1 MGYPENSFAPVRL
14 LFGPAGIPM
23 AVFFPQYGTRKTQKG
38 HPEAMQFP
46 AWLFRVPQNHILSGM
61 PLVLI
66 SLWDTTRKTHPGYQS
81 GVSLKK
87 VPFSKKLKKSIDFYN
102 Q

>member
-1 MGYPENSFAPVRL
+1 
-14 LFGPAGIPM
+14 M

-66 SLWDTTRKTHPGYQS
+66 SLWDTISKLSRKAEQN
-81 GVSLKK
+81 SLKK
-87 VPFSKKLKKSIDFYN
+87 VPFSKKPKKSIDFYN